1 MRSFDEIWKI
11 AAERKGGDT
20 AVEDVLQ
27 YPKSK
32 DEIAETPDDRL
43 LSLMTKCIFQSGFNW
58 KVVEAM
64 WPGFEAA
71 FDGFDIGHCAMLHE
85 EDFERLVSDTRIVRH
100 GPKIKSVQENAVL
113 LSELAREHG
122 SAAAFFADWPAEDDI
137 GLLDLLR
144 KRGSRLG
151 GNTGQYFLRF
161 AGIDSFILSHS
172 VVNRLIAEGIVAKVP
187 TSAKDR
193 AAVQAAFNTWRA
205 QSGRS
210 LTEISRVL
218 GISID

>member
-1 MRSFDEIWKI
+1 
-11 AAERKGGDT
+11 T

-32 DEIAETPDDRL
+32 EEIAETPDDRL

-100 GPKIKSVQENAVL
+100 GPKIKSVQENAVF

-122 SAAAFFADWPAEDDI
+122 SAAAFFAD
-137 GLLDLLR
+137 
-144 KRGSRLG
+144 
-151 GNTGQYFLRF
+151 
-161 AGIDSFILSHS
+161 
-172 VVNRLIAEGIVAKVP
+172 
-187 TSAKDR
+187 
-193 AAVQAAFNTWRA
+193 
-205 QSGRS
+205 
-210 LTEISRVL
+210 
-218 GISID
+218 